1 MEYFKWKL
9 LLVLTITFLSA
20 QTRQSTHQVQ
30 AEYYK
35 TITTPPSDKVTVL
48 TGLDV
53 LLEKKIALIT
63 GKAIALVTNQTGI
76 DRYGIPNYKRLLA
89 LDDINLKVI
98 FSPEHGLFGEADEEI
113 TYDKKIAE
121 LPEVFSLYGTVRK
134 PTPEM
139 LQGIDLIIYDIQD
152 IGARFYTYIST
163 LGLVMEAAAELQI
176 PVLVLDRPNPIRS
189 DIVEGPLLDLNYQSF
204 VGKYPIPIRYGW
216 TVGELA
222 QKIVAEQW
230 IPAAPSLSVVSMEG
244 WYASLWYDE
253 TKLPWVKP
261 SPNIPNVG
269 TALIYPGM
277 CLLEGTNVSEGRGTE
292 HPFKWFGA
300 PWIDGKILS
309 QELNKLHLPGV
320 IFVPKSF
327 TPISIPGVA
336 DKPKYEDQLCDG
348 IEIRVITRNK
358 YQSLNVGVSVL
369 KKLQELYPEDIVF
382 KENRLNRLW
391 GSDTLLKELIQKK
404 KKQINFYAAGGF
416 TILFL
421 MTLLI
426 K

>member
-9 LLVLTITFLSA
+9 FLVLTITFLSA
-20 QTRQSTHQVQ
+20 QTRKSTHQIQ

-35 TITTPPSDKVTVL
+35 TITTPPVNKVTVL

-53 LLEKKIALIT
+53 LLEKKIDLIT
-63 GKAIALVTNQTGI
+63 GKAIALITNQTGI
-76 DRYGIPNYKRLLA
+76 DRYGIPNYKRMLA
-89 LDDINLKVI
+89 LDEIHLKVI

-113 TYDKKIAE
+113 TYDKKIDD

-139 LQGIDLIIYDIQD
+139 LQGVDLIIYDIQD

-189 DIVEGPLLDLNYQSF
+189 DIVEGPLLDLKYQSF

-230 IPAAPSLSVVSMEG
+230 LAATPSLSVISMEG

-253 TKLPWVKP
+253 TTLPWVKP
-261 SPNIPNVG
+261 SPNIPDVG

-277 CLLEGTNVSEGRGTE
+277 CLLEGTNVSEGRGTD

-309 QELNKLHLPGV
+309 QELNKLQLPGV
-320 IFVPKSF
+320 VFVPKSF
-327 TPISIPGVA
+327 TPVSIPGVA
-336 DKPKYEDQLCDG
+336 DKPKYENQLCNG
-348 IEIRVITRNK
+348 IEIRVIARNE
-358 YQSLNVGVSVL
+358 YQSLNVGVSVI
-369 KKLQELYPEDIVF
+369 KKLKEFYPENIVF

-391 GSDTLLKELIQKK
+391 GSDTLVKELQKK
-404 KKQINFYAAGGF
+404 RIPINFYAAGGL
-416 TILFL
+416 TIFL
-421 MTLLI
+421 LLTLLI
-426 K
+426 N

>member
-9 LLVLTITFLSA
+9 FLVLTITFLSA
-20 QTRQSTHQVQ
+20 QTRKSTHQIQ

-35 TITTPPSDKVTVL
+35 TITTPPVNKVTVL

-53 LLEKKIALIT
+53 LLEKKIDLIT
-63 GKAIALVTNQTGI
+63 GKAIALITNQTGI
-76 DRYGIPNYKRLLA
+76 DRYGIPNYKRMLA
-89 LDDINLKVI
+89 LDEIHLKVI

-113 TYDKKIAE
+113 TYDKKIAD

-139 LQGIDLIIYDIQD
+139 LQGVDLIIYDIQD

-189 DIVEGPLLDLNYQSF
+189 DIVEGPLLDLKYQSF

-230 IPAAPSLSVVSMEG
+230 IAAVPSLSVISMEG

-253 TKLPWVKP
+253 TTLPWVKP
-261 SPNIPNVG
+261 SPNIPDVG

-277 CLLEGTNVSEGRGTE
+277 CLLEGTNVSEGRGTD

-309 QELNKLHLPGV
+309 QELNKLQLPGV
-320 IFVPKSF
+320 VFVPKSF
-327 TPISIPGVA
+327 TPVSIPGVA
-336 DKPKYEDQLCDG
+336 DKPKYENQLCNG
-348 IEIRVITRNK
+348 IEIRVITRNNYK
-358 YQSLNVGVSVL
+358 SLNVGVSVI
-369 KKLQELYPEDIVF
+369 KKLKELYPENIVF

-391 GSDTLLKELIQKK
+391 GSDTLVKELQKK
-404 KKQINFYAAGGF
+404 RIPINFYAAGGL
-416 TILFL
+416 TIFL
-421 MTLLI
+421 LLTLLI
-426 K
+426 N

>member
-1 MEYFKWKL
+1 MGYFKWKL
-9 LLVLTITFLSA
+9 LLVLTIAFLSA
-20 QTRQSTHQVQ
+20 QSRQSTHQIQ

-35 TITTPPSDKVTVL
+35 TITTPPVDKVTVL

-53 LLEKKIALIT
+53 LLEKKIDLIT

-76 DRYGIPNYKRLLA
+76 DRYGVPNYKRLLA
-89 LDDINLKVI
+89 LDEIHLKVI

-113 TYDKKIAE
+113 TYDKKIE
-121 LPEVFSLYGTVRK
+121 DLPKVFSLYGNVRK
-134 PTPEM
+134 PTPVM
-139 LQGIDLIIYDIQD
+139 LKGVDLIIYDIQD

-189 DIVEGPLLDLNYQSF
+189 DIVEGPLLDLKYQSF

-222 QKIVAEQW
+222 QKIIEEQW
-230 IPAAPSLSVVSMEG
+230 IAVAPYLSVVSMEG

-253 TKLPWVKP
+253 TTLPWVKP
-261 SPNIPNVG
+261 SPNMPDVG

-277 CLLEGTNVSEGRGTE
+277 CLLEGTNVSEGRGTD

-300 PWIDGKILS
+300 PWIDSKILS
-309 QELNKLHLPGV
+309 QELNKLQLPGV
-320 IFVPKSF
+320 VFVPKSF

-336 DKPKYEDQLCDG
+336 DKPKYENQLCNG
-348 IEIRVITRNK
+348 IEIRVIARND
-358 YQSLNVGVSVL
+358 YESLNVGVSVI
-369 KKLQELYPEDIVF
+369 KKLQELYPENIVF

-391 GSDTLLKELIQKK
+391 GSDTLVKELQKK
-404 KKQINFYAAGGF
+404 RIPINFYAAGGI
-416 TILFL
+416 TIFL
-421 MTLLI
+421 LITLLND
-426 K
+426 

>member
-1 MEYFKWKL
+1 M
-9 LLVLTITFLSA
+9 VLTITFLSA
-20 QTRQSTHQVQ
+20 QTRKSTHQIQ

-35 TITTPPSDKVTVL
+35 TITTPPVNKVTVL

-53 LLEKKIALIT
+53 LLEKKIDLIT
-63 GKAIALVTNQTGI
+63 GKAIALITNQTGI
-76 DRYGIPNYKRLLA
+76 DRYGIPNYKRMLA
-89 LDDINLKVI
+89 LDEIHLKVI

-113 TYDKKIAE
+113 TYDKKIAD

-139 LQGIDLIIYDIQD
+139 LQGVDLIIYDIQD

-189 DIVEGPLLDLNYQSF
+189 DIVEGPLLDLKYQSF

-230 IPAAPSLSVVSMEG
+230 LAATPSLSVISMEG

-253 TKLPWVKP
+253 TTLPWVKP
-261 SPNIPNVG
+261 SPNIPDVG

-277 CLLEGTNVSEGRGTE
+277 CLLEGTNVSEGRGTD

-309 QELNKLHLPGV
+309 QELNKLQLPGV
-320 IFVPKSF
+320 VFVPKSF
-327 TPISIPGVA
+327 TPVSIPGVA
-336 DKPKYEDQLCDG
+336 DKPKYENQLCNG
-348 IEIRVITRNK
+348 IEIRVIARNE
-358 YQSLNVGVSVL
+358 YQSLNVGVSVI
-369 KKLQELYPEDIVF
+369 KKLKEFYPENIVF

-391 GSDTLLKELIQKK
+391 GSDTLVKELQKK
-404 KKQINFYAAGGF
+404 RIPINFYAAGGL
-416 TILFL
+416 TIFL
-421 MTLLI
+421 LLTLLI
-426 K
+426 N

>member
-1 MEYFKWKL
+1 MRLFKWKL
-9 LLVLTITFLSA
+9 FFLLTITFISA
-20 QTRQSTHQVQ
+20 QTRQSTHQIQ
-30 AEYYK
+30 SEYYK
-35 TITTPPSDKVTVL
+35 TIMTPPVDRVTVL

-53 LLEKKIALIT
+53 LLEKKIDLIT
-63 GKAIALVTNQTGI
+63 GKSIALVTNQTGI

-89 LDDINLKVI
+89 LDDVHLKVV

-113 TYDKKIAE
+113 TYNKKIADI
-121 LPEVFSLYGTVRK
+121 PRVISLYGSVRK
-134 PTPEM
+134 PTSEM
-139 LQGIDLIIYDIQD
+139 LQGVDLIIYDIQD

-163 LGLVMEAAAELQI
+163 LGLVMEAAGALQL

-216 TVGELA
+216 TIGELA
-222 QKIVAEQW
+222 QKIVEEQW
-230 IPAAPSLSVVSMEG
+230 IFPSPPLNIVPMEG
-244 WYASLWYDE
+244 WNASLWYDE
-253 TKLPWVKP
+253 TTLPWVKP
-261 SPNIPNVG
+261 SPNIPDLG

-309 QELNKLHLPGV
+309 KELNKLHLPGV
-320 IFVPKSF
+320 VFVPKSF
-327 TPISIPGVA
+327 TPVSIPGVA
-336 DKPKYEDQLCDG
+336 DKPKYENQLCDG
-348 IEIRVITRNK
+348 IEIRVITRNE
-358 YQSLNVGVSVL
+358 YQSLKVGVSIL
-369 KKLQELYPEDIVF
+369 KKLQELYPENIIF

-391 GSDTLLKELIQKK
+391 GSDTLLNELQNKR
-404 KKQINFYAAGGF
+404 KQINFYAAGGL
-416 TILFL
+416 TILLL
-421 MTLLI
+421 MTLVM

>member
-9 LLVLTITFLSA
+9 FLVLTITFLSA
-20 QTRQSTHQVQ
+20 QTRKSTHQIQ

-35 TITTPPSDKVTVL
+35 TITTPPVNKVTVL

-53 LLEKKIALIT
+53 LLEKKIDLIT
-63 GKAIALVTNQTGI
+63 GKAIALITNQTGI
-76 DRYGIPNYKRLLA
+76 DRYGIPNYKRMLA
-89 LDDINLKVI
+89 LDEIHLKVI

-113 TYDKKIAE
+113 TYDKKIAD

-139 LQGIDLIIYDIQD
+139 LQGVDLIIYDIQD

-189 DIVEGPLLDLNYQSF
+189 DIVEGPLLDLKYQSF

-230 IPAAPSLSVVSMEG
+230 LAATPSLSVISMEG

-253 TKLPWVKP
+253 TTLPWVKP
-261 SPNIPNVG
+261 SPNIPDVG

-277 CLLEGTNVSEGRGTE
+277 CLLEGTNVSEGRGTD

-309 QELNKLHLPGV
+309 QELNKLQLPGV
-320 IFVPKSF
+320 VFVPNSF
-327 TPISIPGVA
+327 TPVSIPGVA
-336 DKPKYEDQLCDG
+336 DKPKYENQLCNG
-348 IEIRVITRNK
+348 IEIRVIARNE
-358 YQSLNVGVSVL
+358 YQSLNVGVSVI
-369 KKLQELYPEDIVF
+369 KKLKEFYPENIVF

-391 GSDTLLKELIQKK
+391 GSDTLVKELQKK
-404 KKQINFYAAGGF
+404 RIPINFYAAGGL
-416 TILFL
+416 TIFL
-421 MTLLI
+421 LLTLLI
-426 K
+426 N

>member
-9 LLVLTITFLSA
+9 FLVLTITFLSA
-20 QTRQSTHQVQ
+20 QTRKSTRQIQ

-35 TITTPPSDKVTVL
+35 TITTPPVNKVTVL

-53 LLEKKIALIT
+53 LLEKKIDLIT
-63 GKAIALVTNQTGI
+63 GKAIALITNQTGI
-76 DRYGIPNYKRLLA
+76 DRYGIPNYKRMLA
-89 LDDINLKVI
+89 LDEIHLKVI

-113 TYDKKIAE
+113 TYDKKIAD

-139 LQGIDLIIYDIQD
+139 LQGVDLIIYDIQD

-189 DIVEGPLLDLNYQSF
+189 DIVEGPLLDLKYQSF

-230 IPAAPSLSVVSMEG
+230 LAATPSLSVISMEG

-253 TKLPWVKP
+253 TTLPWVKP
-261 SPNIPNVG
+261 SPNIPDVG

-277 CLLEGTNVSEGRGTE
+277 CLLEGTNVSEGRGTD

-309 QELNKLHLPGV
+309 QELNKLQLPGV
-320 IFVPKSF
+320 VFVPKSF
-327 TPISIPGVA
+327 TPVSIPGVA
-336 DKPKYEDQLCDG
+336 DKPKYENQLCNG
-348 IEIRVITRNK
+348 IEIRVIARNE
-358 YQSLNVGVSVL
+358 YQSLNVGVSVI
-369 KKLQELYPEDIVF
+369 KKLKEFYPENIVF

-391 GSDTLLKELIQKK
+391 GSDTLVKELQKK
-404 KKQINFYAAGGF
+404 RIPINFYAAGGL
-416 TILFL
+416 TIFL
-421 MTLLI
+421 LLTLLI
-426 K
+426 N

>member
-1 MEYFKWKL
+1 MRLFKWKL
-9 LLVLTITFLSA
+9 FFLLTITFISA
-20 QTRQSTHQVQ
+20 QTRQSTHQIQ
-30 AEYYK
+30 SEYYK
-35 TITTPPSDKVTVL
+35 TILNPPVDRVTVL

-53 LLEKKIALIT
+53 LLEKKIDLIN
-63 GKAIALVTNQTGI
+63 GKSIALVTNQTGI

-89 LDDINLKVI
+89 LDDVHLKVV

-113 TYDKKIAE
+113 TYNKKIADI
-121 LPEVFSLYGTVRK
+121 PRVISLYGSVRK
-134 PTPEM
+134 PTSEM
-139 LQGIDLIIYDIQD
+139 LQGVDLIIYDIQD

-163 LGLVMEAAAELQI
+163 LGLVMEAAGALQL

-216 TVGELA
+216 TIGELA
-222 QKIVAEQW
+222 QKIVEEQW
-230 IPAAPSLSVVSMEG
+230 IFPSPPLNIVPMEG
-244 WYASLWYDE
+244 WNASLWYDE
-253 TKLPWVKP
+253 TTLPWVKP
-261 SPNIPNVG
+261 SPNIPDLG

-300 PWIDGKILS
+300 PWIDGNILS

-320 IFVPKSF
+320 VFVPKSF

-336 DKPKYEDQLCDG
+336 DKPKYENQLCNG

-369 KKLQELYPEDIVF
+369 KKLQELYPENIVF

-391 GSDTLLKELIQKK
+391 GSDTLLKELQKK
-404 KKQINFYAAGGF
+404 QKQINFYAAGSF
-416 TILFL
+416 TIFLL

>member
-1 MEYFKWKL
+1 MEYFKSKL
-9 LLVLTITFLSA
+9 LLVLSITLLSA
-20 QTRQSTHQVQ
+20 QTWQSSHQIQ

-35 TITTPPSDKVTVL
+35 NITTPPVDKVTVL

-53 LLEKKIALIT
+53 LLEKKIDLIT

-89 LDDINLKVI
+89 FNDIHLKVI

-113 TYDKKIAE
+113 TYDTKITD
-121 LPEVFSLYGTVRK
+121 LPKVFSLYGKVRK

-139 LQGIDLIIYDIQD
+139 LQDIDLIIYDIQD

-189 DIVEGPLLDLNYQSF
+189 DIIEGPLLNLNYQSF
-204 VGKYPIPIRYGW
+204 IGKYPIPIRYGW

-230 IPAAPSLSVVSMEG
+230 ITASPSLSVISMEG

-253 TKLPWVKP
+253 TNLPWVKP
-261 SPNIPNVG
+261 SPNMPDLG

-277 CLLEGTNVSEGRGTE
+277 CLLEGTNVSEGRGTD
-292 HPFKWFGA
+292 HPFQWFGA

-309 QELNKLHLPGV
+309 QELNKLQLPGV
-320 IFVPKSF
+320 VFVPKSF
-327 TPISIPGVA
+327 TPVSIAGVA
-336 DKPKYEDQLCDG
+336 DKPKFENQLCKG
-348 IEIRVITRNK
+348 IEIRVINRNE
-358 YQSLNVGVSVL
+358 YQSIAVGVSVL
-369 KKLQELYPEDIVF
+369 KKLQELYPENIVF

-391 GSDTLLKELIQKK
+391 GSDTLLKELQKK
-404 KKQINFYAAGGF
+404 QRNIKFYAAGGL
-416 TILFL
+416 TIFL
-421 MTLLI
+421 LITLLI
-426 K
+426 N

>member
-9 LLVLTITFLSA
+9 FLVLTITFLSA
-20 QTRQSTHQVQ
+20 QTRKSTHQIQ

-35 TITTPPSDKVTVL
+35 TITTPPVNKVTVL

-53 LLEKKIALIT
+53 LLEKKIDLIT
-63 GKAIALVTNQTGI
+63 GKAIALITNQTGI
-76 DRYGIPNYKRLLA
+76 DRYGIPNYKRMLA
-89 LDDINLKVI
+89 LDEIHLKVI

-113 TYDKKIAE
+113 TYDKKIAD

-139 LQGIDLIIYDIQD
+139 LQGVDLIIYDIQD

-176 PVLVLDRPNPIRS
+176 PVLVLDRPNPILS
-189 DIVEGPLLDLNYQSF
+189 DIVEGPLLDLKYQSF

-230 IPAAPSLSVVSMEG
+230 LAATPSLSVISMEG

-253 TKLPWVKP
+253 TTLPWVKP
-261 SPNIPNVG
+261 SPNIPDVG

-277 CLLEGTNVSEGRGTE
+277 CLLEGTNVSEGRGTD

-309 QELNKLHLPGV
+309 QELNKLQLPGV
-320 IFVPKSF
+320 VFVPKSF
-327 TPISIPGVA
+327 TPVSIPGVA
-336 DKPKYEDQLCDG
+336 DKPKYENQLCNG
-348 IEIRVITRNK
+348 IEIRVIARNE
-358 YQSLNVGVSVL
+358 YQSLNVGVSVI
-369 KKLQELYPEDIVF
+369 KKLKEFYPENIVF

-391 GSDTLLKELIQKK
+391 GSDTLVKELQKK
-404 KKQINFYAAGGF
+404 RIPINFYAAGGL
-416 TILFL
+416 TIFL
-421 MTLLI
+421 LLTLLI
-426 K
+426 N

>member
-9 LLVLTITFLSA
+9 LLVLTITSLSA
-20 QTRQSTHQVQ
+20 QMRQSTHQIQ
-30 AEYYK
+30 SEYYK
-35 TITTPPSDKVTVL
+35 TITTSPADKVTVL

-53 LLEKKIALIT
+53 LLEKKIALIK

-89 LDDINLKVI
+89 LDDVYLKVI

-113 TYDKKIAE
+113 TYDNKITN
-121 LPEVFSLYGTVRK
+121 LPEVFSLYSTVRK

-139 LQGIDLIIYDIQD
+139 LQGVDLIIYDIQD

-163 LGLVMEAAAELQI
+163 LGLVMEAAAELEI

-222 QKIVAEQW
+222 KKIVAEQW
-230 IPAAPSLSVVSMEG
+230 IPAVPSLSVVSMDG

-253 TKLPWVKP
+253 TNLPWVKP
-261 SPNIPNVG
+261 SPNIPDVG

-300 PWIDGKILS
+300 PWIDGKVLS

-320 IFVPKSF
+320 VFVPKSF

-336 DKPKYEDQLCDG
+336 DKPKYENQLCNG

-369 KKLQELYPEDIVF
+369 KKLQELYPENIVF

-391 GSDTLLKELIQKK
+391 GSDTLLKELQKK
-404 KKQINFYAAGGF
+404 QKQINFYAAGSF
-416 TILFL
+416 TIFLL

>member
-20 QTRQSTHQVQ
+20 QTRQSTHQIQ

-35 TITTPPSDKVTVL
+35 TITTPPVNKVTVL

-53 LLEKKIALIT
+53 LLEKKIDLIT
-63 GKAIALVTNQTGI
+63 GKAIALITNQTGI
-76 DRYGIPNYKRLLA
+76 DRYGIPNYKRMLA
-89 LDDINLKVI
+89 LDEIHLKVI

-113 TYDKKIAE
+113 TYDKKIAD

-139 LQGIDLIIYDIQD
+139 LQGVDLIIYDIQD

-189 DIVEGPLLDLNYQSF
+189 DIVEGPLLDLKYQSF

-230 IPAAPSLSVVSMEG
+230 LAATPSLSVISMEG

-253 TKLPWVKP
+253 TTLPWVKP
-261 SPNIPNVG
+261 SPNIPDVG

-277 CLLEGTNVSEGRGTE
+277 CLLEGTNVSEGRGTD

-309 QELNKLHLPGV
+309 QELNKLQLPGV
-320 IFVPKSF
+320 VFVPKSF
-327 TPISIPGVA
+327 TPVSIPGVA
-336 DKPKYEDQLCDG
+336 DKPKYENQLCNG
-348 IEIRVITRNK
+348 IEIRVIARNE
-358 YQSLNVGVSVL
+358 YQSLNVGVSVI
-369 KKLQELYPEDIVF
+369 KKLKEFYPENIVF

-391 GSDTLLKELIQKK
+391 GSDTLVKELQKK
-404 KKQINFYAAGGF
+404 RIPINFYAAGGL
-416 TILFL
+416 TIFL
-421 MTLLI
+421 LLTLLI
-426 K
+426 N

>member
-9 LLVLTITFLSA
+9 FLVLTITFLSA
-20 QTRQSTHQVQ
+20 QTRKSTHQIQ

-35 TITTPPSDKVTVL
+35 TITTPPVNKVTVL

-53 LLEKKIALIT
+53 LLEKKIDLIT
-63 GKAIALVTNQTGI
+63 GKAIALITNQTGI
-76 DRYGIPNYKRLLA
+76 DRYGIPNYKRMLA
-89 LDDINLKVI
+89 LDEIHLKVI

-113 TYDKKIAE
+113 TYDKKIAD

-139 LQGIDLIIYDIQD
+139 LQGVDLIIYDIQD

-189 DIVEGPLLDLNYQSF
+189 DIVEGPLLDLKYQSF

-230 IPAAPSLSVVSMEG
+230 LAATPSLSVISMEG
-244 WYASLWYDE
+244 WYASLWYDV
-253 TKLPWVKP
+253 TTLPWVKP
-261 SPNIPNVG
+261 SPNIPDVG

-277 CLLEGTNVSEGRGTE
+277 CLLEGTNVSEGRGTD

-309 QELNKLHLPGV
+309 QELNKLQLPGV
-320 IFVPKSF
+320 VFVPKSF
-327 TPISIPGVA
+327 TPVSIPGVA
-336 DKPKYEDQLCDG
+336 DKPKYENQLCNG
-348 IEIRVITRNK
+348 IEIRVIARNE
-358 YQSLNVGVSVL
+358 YQSLNVGVSVI
-369 KKLQELYPEDIVF
+369 KKLKEFYPENIVF

-391 GSDTLLKELIQKK
+391 GSDTLVKELQKK
-404 KKQINFYAAGGF
+404 RIPINFYAAGGL
-416 TILFL
+416 TIFL
-421 MTLLI
+421 LLTLLI
-426 K
+426 N

>member
-1 MEYFKWKL
+1 MGYFKWKL
-9 LLVLTITFLSA
+9 LLVLTIAFLSA
-20 QTRQSTHQVQ
+20 QSRQSTHQIQ

-35 TITTPPSDKVTVL
+35 TITTPPVDKVTVL

-53 LLEKKIALIT
+53 LLEKKIDLIT

-76 DRYGIPNYKRLLA
+76 DRYGVPNYKRLLA
-89 LDDINLKVI
+89 LDEIHLKVI
-98 FSPEHGLFGEADEEI
+98 FSPEHGLFGEADEKI
-113 TYDKKIAE
+113 TYDKKIE
-121 LPEVFSLYGTVRK
+121 DLPKVFSLYGNVRK
-134 PTPEM
+134 PTPVM
-139 LQGIDLIIYDIQD
+139 LKGVDLIIYDIQD

-189 DIVEGPLLDLNYQSF
+189 DIVEGPLLDLKYQSF

-222 QKIVAEQW
+222 QKIIEEQW
-230 IPAAPSLSVVSMEG
+230 IAVAPYLSVVSMEG

-253 TKLPWVKP
+253 TTLPWVKP
-261 SPNIPNVG
+261 SPNMPDVG

-277 CLLEGTNVSEGRGTE
+277 CLLEGTNVSEGRGTD

-300 PWIDGKILS
+300 PWINSKILS
-309 QELNKLHLPGV
+309 QELNKLQLPGV
-320 IFVPKSF
+320 VFVPKSF

-336 DKPKYEDQLCDG
+336 DKPKYENQLCNG
-348 IEIRVITRNK
+348 IEIRVIARND
-358 YQSLNVGVSVL
+358 YESLNVGVSVI
-369 KKLQELYPEDIVF
+369 KKLQELYPENIVF

-391 GSDTLLKELIQKK
+391 GSDTLVKELQKK
-404 KKQINFYAAGGF
+404 RIPMNFYAAGGI
-416 TILFL
+416 TIFL
-421 MTLLI
+421 LITLLND
-426 K
+426 

>member
-35 TITTPPSDKVTVL
+35 TITTPPSEKVTVL

-113 TYDKKIAE
+113 TYDKKITD
-121 LPEVFSLYGTVRK
+121 LPGVFSLYGTVRK

-204 VGKYPIPIRYGW
+204 VGKYPIPIRYGL

-253 TKLPWVKP
+253 TNLPWVKP
-261 SPNIPNVG
+261 SPNIPDVE

-320 IFVPKSF
+320 VFVPKSF

-336 DKPKYEDQLCDG
+336 DKPKYENQLCDG

-369 KKLQELYPEDIVF
+369 KKLQELYPENIVF

-391 GSDTLLKELIQKK
+391 GSDTLLKELQKK
-404 KKQINFYAAGGF
+404 KKQINFYAASGL
-416 TILFL
+416 TILLL

>member
-35 TITTPPSDKVTVL
+35 TITTPPLDKVTVL

-53 LLEKKIALIT
+53 LLEKKITLIT

-89 LDDINLKVI
+89 SDDIYLKVI

-113 TYDKKIAE
+113 TYDKKITD

-139 LQGIDLIIYDIQD
+139 LHGVDLIIYDIQD

-230 IPAAPSLSVVSMEG
+230 IPAVPSLSVVSMEG

-253 TKLPWVKP
+253 INLPWVKP
-261 SPNIPNVG
+261 SPNIPDVG

-277 CLLEGTNVSEGRGTE
+277 CLLEGTNVSEGRGTD

-300 PWIDGKILS
+300 PWINGKILS
-309 QELNKLHLPGV
+309 QELNKLHMPGV
-320 IFVPKSF
+320 VFVPKSF

-336 DKPKYEDQLCDG
+336 DKPKYENQLCDG

-369 KKLQELYPEDIVF
+369 KKLQELYPENIVF

-391 GSDTLLKELIQKK
+391 GSDTLLKELQKK
-404 KKQINFYAAGGF
+404 QKQINFYAASGL
-416 TILFL
+416 TILLL

>member
-9 LLVLTITFLSA
+9 FLVLIITFLSA
-20 QTRQSTHQVQ
+20 QTRKSTHQIQ

-35 TITTPPSDKVTVL
+35 TITTPPVNKVTVL

-53 LLEKKIALIT
+53 LLEKKIDLIT
-63 GKAIALVTNQTGI
+63 GKAIALITNQTGI
-76 DRYGIPNYKRLLA
+76 DRYGIPNYKRMLA
-89 LDDINLKVI
+89 LDEIHLKVI

-113 TYDKKIAE
+113 TYDKKIAD
-121 LPEVFSLYGTVRK
+121 LPEVFSLYGAVRK

-139 LQGIDLIIYDIQD
+139 LQGVDLIIYDIQD

-189 DIVEGPLLDLNYQSF
+189 DIVEGPLLDLKYQSF

-230 IPAAPSLSVVSMEG
+230 LAATPSLSVISMEG

-253 TKLPWVKP
+253 TTLPWVKP
-261 SPNIPNVG
+261 SPNIPDVG

-277 CLLEGTNVSEGRGTE
+277 CLLEGTNVSEGRGTD

-309 QELNKLHLPGV
+309 QELNKLQLPGV
-320 IFVPKSF
+320 VFVPKSF
-327 TPISIPGVA
+327 TPVSIPGVA
-336 DKPKYEDQLCDG
+336 DKPKYENQLCNG
-348 IEIRVITRNK
+348 IEIRVIARNE
-358 YQSLNVGVSVL
+358 YQSLNVGVSVI
-369 KKLQELYPEDIVF
+369 KKLKEFYPENIVF

-391 GSDTLLKELIQKK
+391 GSDTLVKELQKK
-404 KKQINFYAAGGF
+404 RIPINFYAAGGL
-416 TILFL
+416 TIFL
-421 MTLLI
+421 LLTLLI
-426 K
+426 N

>member
-1 MEYFKWKL
+1 MVNFFR
-9 LLVLTITFLSA
+9 VFLFILNLAILSS
-20 QTRQSTHQVQ
+20 QSTRSIHQIQ
-30 AEYYK
+30 SEYYK
-35 TITTPPSDKVTVL
+35 TVPTPPVDKVSVL

-53 LLEKKIALIT
+53 LLEKKIDLIT
-63 GKAIALVTNQTGI
+63 GKAIALVTNQTGV

-89 LDDINLKVI
+89 LDDIYLKVI
-98 FSPEHGLFGEADEEI
+98 FSPEHGFFGEADEKI
-113 TYDKKIAE
+113 TYDKKITD

-139 LQGIDLIIYDIQD
+139 LQDIDLIIYDIQD

-204 VGKYPIPIRYGW
+204 IGKYPIPIRYGW

-230 IPAAPSLSVVSMEG
+230 IPAVPSLSVVSMEG

-253 TKLPWVKP
+253 TNLPWVKP
-261 SPNIPNVG
+261 SPNIPDVG

-277 CLLEGTNVSEGRGTE
+277 CLLEGTNVSEGRGTD

-300 PWIDGKILS
+300 PWINGKILS

-320 IFVPKSF
+320 VFVPQSF
-327 TPISIPGVA
+327 TPISISGVA
-336 DKPKYEDQLCDG
+336 DKPKYENQLCDG
-348 IEIRVITRNK
+348 IEIRVITRNE
-358 YQSLNVGVSVL
+358 YQSLNVGVTVL
-369 KKLQELYPEDIVF
+369 KKLQELYPENLVF
-382 KENRLNRLW
+382 KEKRLNRLW
-391 GSDTLLKELIQKK
+391 GSDTLLKELQKK
-404 KKQINFYAAGGF
+404 QKQIYFYAAGGL
-416 TILFL
+416 TVFL
-421 MTLLI
+421 LITLLI
-426 K
+426 N

>member
-1 MEYFKWKL
+1 MRLFKWKL
-9 LLVLTITFLSA
+9 FFLLTITFISA
-20 QTRQSTHQVQ
+20 QTRQSTHQIQ
-30 AEYYK
+30 SEYYK
-35 TITTPPSDKVTVL
+35 TIMTQPVDRVTVL

-53 LLEKKIALIT
+53 LLEKKIDLIT
-63 GKAIALVTNQTGI
+63 GKSIALVTNQTGI

-89 LDDINLKVI
+89 LDDVHLKVV

-113 TYDKKIAE
+113 TYNKKVADI
-121 LPEVFSLYGTVRK
+121 PRVISLYGSVRK
-134 PTPEM
+134 PTSEM
-139 LQGIDLIIYDIQD
+139 LQGVDLIIYDIQD

-163 LGLVMEAAAELQI
+163 LGLVMEAAGALQL

-216 TVGELA
+216 TIGELA
-222 QKIVAEQW
+222 KKIVEEQW
-230 IPAAPSLSVVSMEG
+230 IVPSPPLNIVSMEG
-244 WYASLWYDE
+244 WNASLWYDE
-253 TKLPWVKP
+253 TTLPWVKP
-261 SPNIPNVG
+261 SPNIPDLG

-309 QELNKLHLPGV
+309 GELNKLHLPGV
-320 IFVPKSF
+320 VFVPKSF
-327 TPISIPGVA
+327 TPVSIPGVA
-336 DKPKYEDQLCDG
+336 DKPKYQNQLCDG
-348 IEIRVITRNK
+348 IEIRVITRNE
-358 YQSLNVGVSVL
+358 YQSLNVGVSIL
-369 KKLQELYPEDIVF
+369 KKLQELYPENIIF

-391 GSDTLLKELIQKK
+391 GSDTLLNELQKK
-404 KKQINFYAAGGF
+404 RKQINLYATGGL
-416 TILFL
+416 TILL
-421 MTLLI
+421 LLTLLI

>member
-1 MEYFKWKL
+1 MGYFKWKL
-9 LLVLTITFLSA
+9 LLVLTIAFLSA
-20 QTRQSTHQVQ
+20 QSRQSTHQIQ

-35 TITTPPSDKVTVL
+35 TITTPPVDKVTVL

-53 LLEKKIALIT
+53 LLEKKIDLIT

-76 DRYGIPNYKRLLA
+76 DRYGVPNYKRLLA
-89 LDDINLKVI
+89 LDEIHLKVI
-98 FSPEHGLFGEADEEI
+98 FSPEHGLFGEADEKI
-113 TYDKKIAE
+113 TYDKKIE
-121 LPEVFSLYGTVRK
+121 DLPKVFSLYGNVRK
-134 PTPEM
+134 PTPVM
-139 LQGIDLIIYDIQD
+139 LKGVDLIIYDIQD

-189 DIVEGPLLDLNYQSF
+189 DIVEGPLLDLKYQSF

-222 QKIVAEQW
+222 QKIIEEQW
-230 IPAAPSLSVVSMEG
+230 IAVAPYLSVVSMEG

-253 TKLPWVKP
+253 TTLPWVKP
-261 SPNIPNVG
+261 SPNMPDVG

-277 CLLEGTNVSEGRGTE
+277 CLLEGTNVSEGRGTD

-300 PWIDGKILS
+300 PWIDSKILS
-309 QELNKLHLPGV
+309 QELNKLQLPGV
-320 IFVPKSF
+320 VFVPKSF

-336 DKPKYEDQLCDG
+336 DKPKYENQLCNG
-348 IEIRVITRNK
+348 IEIRVIARND
-358 YQSLNVGVSVL
+358 YESLNVGVSVI
-369 KKLQELYPEDIVF
+369 KKLQELYPENIVF

-391 GSDTLLKELIQKK
+391 GSDTLVKELQKK
-404 KKQINFYAAGGF
+404 RIPMNFYAAGGI
-416 TILFL
+416 TIFL
-421 MTLLI
+421 LITLLND
-426 K
+426 

>member
-1 MEYFKWKL
+1 MRLFKWKL
-9 LLVLTITFLSA
+9 FFLLTITFISA
-20 QTRQSTHQVQ
+20 QTRQSTHQIQ
-30 AEYYK
+30 SEYYK
-35 TITTPPSDKVTVL
+35 TIMNPPVDRVTVL

-53 LLEKKIALIT
+53 LLEKKIDLIT
-63 GKAIALVTNQTGI
+63 GKSIALVTNQTGI

-89 LDDINLKVI
+89 LDDVHLKVV

-113 TYDKKIAE
+113 TYNKKIADI
-121 LPEVFSLYGTVRK
+121 PRVISLYGSVRK
-134 PTPEM
+134 PTSEM
-139 LQGIDLIIYDIQD
+139 LQGVDLIIYDIQD

-163 LGLVMEAAAELQI
+163 LGLVMEAAGALQL

-216 TVGELA
+216 TIGELA
-222 QKIVAEQW
+222 QKIVEEQW
-230 IPAAPSLSVVSMEG
+230 IFPSPPLNIVPMEG
-244 WYASLWYDE
+244 WNASLWYDE
-253 TKLPWVKP
+253 TTLPWVKP
-261 SPNIPNVG
+261 SPNIPDLG

-309 QELNKLHLPGV
+309 KELNKLHLPGV
-320 IFVPKSF
+320 VFVPKSF

-336 DKPKYEDQLCDG
+336 DKPKYENQLCDG

-358 YQSLNVGVSVL
+358 YRSLNVGVSVL
-369 KKLQELYPEDIVF
+369 KKLQELYPENIVF

-391 GSDTLLKELIQKK
+391 GSDTLLKELKK
-404 KKQINFYAAGGF
+404 TKKQINFYAAGGF
-416 TILFL
+416 TILLL

>member
-20 QTRQSTHQVQ
+20 QTRQSTHQIQ

-35 TITTPPSDKVTVL
+35 TIMTPPVDKVTVL

-53 LLEKKIALIT
+53 LLEKKIDLIT

-89 LDDINLKVI
+89 LNDVHLKVV

-113 TYDKKIAE
+113 TYNKKIADI
-121 LPEVFSLYGTVRK
+121 PRVISLYGNIRK

-139 LQGIDLIIYDIQD
+139 LQGVDLIIYDIQD

-163 LGLVMEAAAELQI
+163 LGLVMEAAGDLQI

-216 TVGELA
+216 TIGELA

-230 IPAAPSLSVVSMEG
+230 INPTPSLNIVSMEG
-244 WYASLWYDE
+244 WNASLWYDE
-253 TKLPWVKP
+253 TTLPWVKP
-261 SPNIPNVG
+261 SPNIPDLG

-277 CLLEGTNVSEGRGTE
+277 CLLEGTNVSEGRGTK

-320 IFVPKSF
+320 VFVPKSF

-336 DKPKYEDQLCDG
+336 DKPKYENQLCDG

-369 KKLQELYPEDIVF
+369 KKLQELYPENIVF

-391 GSDTLLKELIQKK
+391 GSDTLLKELQKK

-416 TILFL
+416 TILLL

>member
-9 LLVLTITFLSA
+9 FLVLIITFLSA
-20 QTRQSTHQVQ
+20 QTRKSTHQIQ

-35 TITTPPSDKVTVL
+35 TITTPPVNKVTVL

-53 LLEKKIALIT
+53 LLEKKIDLIT
-63 GKAIALVTNQTGI
+63 GKAIALITNQTGI
-76 DRYGIPNYKRLLA
+76 DRYGIPNYKRMLA
-89 LDDINLKVI
+89 LDEIHLKVI

-113 TYDKKIAE
+113 TYDKKIVD

-139 LQGIDLIIYDIQD
+139 LQGVDLIIYDIQD

-189 DIVEGPLLDLNYQSF
+189 DIVEGPLLDLKYQSF

-230 IPAAPSLSVVSMEG
+230 LAATPSLSVISMEG

-253 TKLPWVKP
+253 TTLPWVKP
-261 SPNIPNVG
+261 SPNIPDVG

-277 CLLEGTNVSEGRGTE
+277 CLLEGTNVSEGRGTD

-309 QELNKLHLPGV
+309 QELNKLQLPGV
-320 IFVPKSF
+320 VFVPKSF
-327 TPISIPGVA
+327 TPVSIPGVA
-336 DKPKYEDQLCDG
+336 DKPKYENQLCNG
-348 IEIRVITRNK
+348 IEIRVIARNE
-358 YQSLNVGVSVL
+358 YQSLNVGVSVI
-369 KKLQELYPEDIVF
+369 KKLKEFYPENIVF

-391 GSDTLLKELIQKK
+391 GSDTLVKELQKK
-404 KKQINFYAAGGF
+404 QIPINFYAAGGL
-416 TILFL
+416 TIFL
-421 MTLLI
+421 LLTLLI
-426 K
+426 N